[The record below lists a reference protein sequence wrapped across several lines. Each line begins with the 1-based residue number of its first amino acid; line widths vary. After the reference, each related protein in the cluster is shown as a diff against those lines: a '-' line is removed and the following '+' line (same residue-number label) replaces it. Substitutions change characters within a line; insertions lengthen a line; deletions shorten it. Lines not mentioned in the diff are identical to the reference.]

1 MSRLRIALATLVTA
15 IWAAGYVLAYV
26 GKGQA
31 PEELSGL
38 MVIVL
43 GWAFAGEVKDA
54 IRRRLN
60 EGGDGS
66 DAPEE

>member
-1 MSRLRIALATLVTA
+1 VTRLRIALASLVTVV
-15 IWAAGYVLAYV
+15 WGVGYGLAYA
-26 GKGQA
+26 KGADTPQ
-31 PEELSGL
+31 ELSGL

-60 EGGDGS
+60 SGGDG
-66 DAPEE
+66 DAS